1 MKPARL
7 PIRIRADGGHRLRI
21 AATAA
26 LAPVLLAG
34 CEQNTQVPPPT
45 ARTIL
50 PVSAIRLPN
59 NYL

>member
-7 PIRIRADGGHRLRI
+7 PIRIRADGGHRLR
-21 AATAA
+21 TAA
-26 LAPVLLAG
+26 LASVLLAG